1 MTVFSSELS
10 GSLIFNSASTSAA
23 VQPYNGGINISG
35 SELYINEVGLD
46 TRISA
51 VEAGFEGSASLQP
64 LNRHS
69 ASVDLFTSSLNTYTG
84 SVDAALAAINSYTQS
99 SNIRIASLE
108 SADDSYLTLSTLPT
122 GTVSSSNQIDT
133 LGYITSASAAA
144 IGFGSGTIPAGTLS
158 SSQQISDLG
167 YITSSDSL
175 TNTGSFATTSSNT
188 FTGSQFFSGSLI
200 PEANGSNNGIHDLGS
215 LSQPWKDLYLT
226 TASLKFVRDGALVS
240 TLSGERNAI
249 RIGNILITTASISVV
264 SGSGDSLTT
273 IQNIVQADVSSSGE
287 VNTITQSIAPSG
299 TISSSAQIQAIIDDA
314 YISSS
319 AASSGFGSGG
329 GGGGG
334 NVPSGTVS
342 SSLQISSSAAEQG
355 FSTNYNG
362 DRIVSSTYFP
372 GLTGSVNLGT
382 SGSIQQFLDKLF
394 FPNSAPTF
402 TSDVNQDVVEFATS
416 GSTLLTLAATD
427 AEGQAVTFAVDS
439 GYTDDFIKVSTN
451 GVITLNVIP
460 TEANFNTVDRGDGTL
475 AHSIDIVVTDAFGT
489 STTRTFYFTVTANS
503 APVFRQTSVAG
514 SIISSFT
521 SNRNENASSGE
532 VTKIYFTDAESDTI
546 TIESSSIPSEFSV
559 VKYGTYVQINQETG
573 SLDYETTP
581 TFQFSITASD
591 EHYQGGEDTSASS
604 SLPITI
610 NVTDNV
616 IPVVND
622 QTLSSINENSSDG
635 TVVGNIA
642 ASDDESDTIT
652 FRNFTLSKLE
662 LDNVDVSTSTYG
674 GTAQLTD
681 PHEDPFQMNSSGQ
694 VTRKTGVFLNSDL
707 INEYQYT
714 VEVVDSFNTASDAGT
729 ITIGITDDTAA
740 SISDNWSAGPYIKES
755 ELDGTTIKTT
765 DYGST
770 QADYNSN
777 QSGTFASSNSS
788 IAIASNGNLSL
799 NVDLSG
805 SLTSS
810 GDVISSTITFTN
822 TFGTT
827 TTASLGVSVVG
838 NAAPTATFTN
848 QTANLNTNLATLN
861 TNLVSVAITD
871 TEGDTPYQLTLGG
884 TDAASFNAV
893 PQNAASSSWQLQA
906 SSDLTAG
913 TYNYEVTVTDSFSK
927 NTSYTGRSITVAQA
941 DSGTLATNGTYYI
954 IESATAGNNIVL
966 GSNGR
971 TGTQGSVSVSYSPD
985 YGSQAIQSFTSSNAL
1000 IDVDSS
1006 GDLTVGN
1013 DISGSG
1019 NTDGD
1024 TISSTITW
1032 RDQYDNIA
1040 SSSIDI
1046 NITENTAPDI
1056 IFTDTTGN
1064 LNSNLARTG
1073 NTLTTLTFSD
1083 VESDSIQYGD
1093 FVGVE
1098 SAGLNFV
1105 QSGITYLV
1113 QPTGSL
1119 AAGSY
1124 TISGSITDNH
1134 GFSTNTEAHTFTI
1147 AAADTGTLNGD
1158 TAVYIIE
1165 SAESGNAFRD
1175 ATGFNNGNTGQ
1186 VGVSYSPSYG
1196 SPVVQSYT
1204 SSNAAIEIDSSGN
1217 LTLGVNLSGSVT
1229 QSGDTFNSTITYR
1242 DQYNNIGSGTV
1253 TATVFG
1259 NQSPSA
1265 NFTAVDGLETNT
1277 AVSGSDVGS
1286 LTVTDLETDI
1296 PFTITLGGTNGS
1308 SFDVVGTTT
1317 PFEIQP
1323 KAALASGTYSIDIT
1337 ITDDYA
1343 ESVTLSNET
1352 ITVAQSSDYGRVYVY
1367 ISTYGSDAGFGAN
1380 YLGVM
1385 GGTTV
1390 NSDVPPEVT
1399 AYTANTLSP
1408 FYRVKSGDIGD
1419 ASITLAGST
1428 TATLLVTGSGS
1439 DLDSVLDGF
1448 GTISANTT
1456 GQVLVMYPSGSD
1468 MTVPTSIQE
1477 SFNSVAGGAVPAFD
1491 VDGNGFSIESGI
1503 IHSITLDT
1511 AHLGYSEW
1519 FVFGRKTR
1527 NSVASGLKVRLVAA
1541 DGSLPT

>member
-1 MTVFSSELS
+1 MTIFSSELS
-10 GSLIFNSASTSAA
+10 GSLVFNSASTSAA
-23 VQPYNGGINISG
+23 VQPYLGGINISG

-69 ASVDLFTSSLNTYTG
+69 ASLNLFTSSINTYTG

-108 SADDSYLTLSTLPT
+108 SADDSYLTLSTLPS

-133 LGYITSASAAA
+133 LGYITSASAASA
-144 IGFGSGTIPAGTLS
+144 GFGSGTTPAGTIS

-215 LSQPWKDLYLT
+215 LSQPWQDLYIT

-249 RIGNILITTASISVV
+249 RVGNILITTSSISIV

-273 IQNIVQADVSSSGE
+273 IQNVVQADVSSSGE
-287 VNTITQSIAPSG
+287 VNTITQSIAPPG
-299 TISSSAQIQAIIDDA
+299 TISSSAQVQAIIDDA

-319 AASSGFGSGG
+319 AVSSGFGSGG
-329 GGGGG
+329 GG
-334 NVPSGTVS
+334 
-342 SSLQISSSAAEQG
+342 A
-355 FSTNYNG
+355 STDYDG

-402 TSDVNQDVVEFATS
+402 TSDLNQDVVEFATS

-427 AEGQAVTFAVDS
+427 SEGQAVTFAADS
-439 GYTDDFIKVSTN
+439 GYTDDFIKVSSN
-451 GVITLNVIP
+451 GVVTLNVVP

-489 STTRTFYFTVTANS
+489 STTRTFYFAVTSNS

-521 SNRNENASSGE
+521 ANRNENASSGE
-532 VTKIYFTDAESDTI
+532 VTKIYFTDANADAI
-546 TIESSSIPSEFSV
+546 TIESSSIPSEFSA

-604 SLPITI
+604 SLSITI

-622 QTLSSINENSSDG
+622 QTLTSINENSSDG

-642 ASDDESDTIT
+642 ASDAESDTIT

-662 LDNVDVSTSTYG
+662 LDNVDVATSTYG

-770 QADYNSN
+770 QADYNSD

-799 NVDLSG
+799 NADLSG

-941 DSGTLATNGTYYI
+941 DSGTLVTNGTYYI
-954 IESATAGNNIVL
+954 IESATDGNNIVL

-1083 VESDSIQYGD
+1083 VEGDSIQYDD

-1204 SSNAAIEIDSSGN
+1204 SSNDAIVIDSSGN

-1242 DQYNNIGSGTV
+1242 DQYDNIGSGTV

-1286 LTVTDLETDI
+1286 LTVSDLETDT

-1337 ITDDYA
+1337 VTDDYA

-1367 ISTYGSDAGFGAN
+1367 ISTYGSDAGFTNN
-1380 YLGVM
+1380 YLAVM
-1385 GGTTV
+1385 GASTV
-1390 NSDVPPEVT
+1390 NSDVPPEVA

-1456 GQVLVMYPSGSD
+1456 GQILVMYPSGSD

-1477 SFNSVAGGAVPAFD
+1477 SFNSVAGGAVPALD
-1491 VDGNGFSIESGI
+1491 VDGNGFGIESGI

-1527 NSVASGLKVRLVAA
+1527 NSVASGVKVRLVAA
-1541 DGSLPT
+1541 NGSLPT

>member
-1 MTVFSSELS
+1 MTIFSSELS
-10 GSLIFNSASTSAA
+10 GSLVFNSASTSAA
-23 VQPYNGGINISG
+23 VQPYLGGINISG

-69 ASVDLFTSSLNTYTG
+69 ASLNLFTSSINTYTG

-108 SADDSYLTLSTLPT
+108 SADDSYLTLSTLPS

-133 LGYITSASAAA
+133 LGYITSASAASA
-144 IGFGSGTIPAGTLS
+144 GFGSGTTPAGTIS

-215 LSQPWKDLYLT
+215 LSQPWQDLYIT

-249 RIGNILITTASISVV
+249 RVGNILITTSSISVV

-273 IQNIVQADVSSSGE
+273 IQNVVQADVSSSGE
-287 VNTITQSIAPSG
+287 VNTITQSIAPPG
-299 TISSSAQIQAIIDDA
+299 TISSSAQVQAIIDDT

-319 AASSGFGSGG
+319 AVSSGFGSGG
-329 GGGGG
+329 GG
-334 NVPSGTVS
+334 
-342 SSLQISSSAAEQG
+342 A
-355 FSTNYNG
+355 STDYDG

-402 TSDVNQDVVEFATS
+402 TSDLNQDVVEFATS

-427 AEGQAVTFAVDS
+427 SEGQAVTFAADS
-439 GYTDDFIKVSTN
+439 GYTDDFIKVSSN
-451 GVITLNVIP
+451 GVVTLNVVP

-489 STTRTFYFTVTANS
+489 STTRTFYFTVTSNS

-521 SNRNENASSGE
+521 ANRNENASSGE
-532 VTKIYFTDAESDTI
+532 VTKIYFTDANADAI

-604 SLPITI
+604 SLSITI

-622 QTLSSINENSSDG
+622 QTLTSINENSSDG

-642 ASDDESDTIT
+642 ASDAESDTIT

-662 LDNVDVSTSTYG
+662 LDNVDVSTGTYG

-770 QADYNSN
+770 QADYNSD

-799 NVDLSG
+799 NADLSG

-913 TYNYEVTVTDSFSK
+913 TYNYEITVTDSFSK

-941 DSGTLATNGTYYI
+941 DSGTLVTNGTYYI
-954 IESATAGNNIVL
+954 IESATDGNNIVL

-1083 VESDSIQYGD
+1083 VEGDSIQYDD

-1204 SSNAAIEIDSSGN
+1204 SSNDAIVIDSSGN

-1242 DQYNNIGSGTV
+1242 DQYDNIGSGTV

-1286 LTVTDLETDI
+1286 LTVSDLETDT

-1337 ITDDYA
+1337 VTDDYA

-1367 ISTYGSDAGFGAN
+1367 ISTYGSDAGFTNN
-1380 YLGVM
+1380 YLAVM
-1385 GGTTV
+1385 GGSTV

-1456 GQVLVMYPSGSD
+1456 GQILVMYPSGSD

-1477 SFNSVAGGAVPAFD
+1477 SFNSVAGGAVPALD
-1491 VDGNGFSIESGI
+1491 VDGNGFGIESGI

-1527 NSVASGLKVRLVAA
+1527 NSVASGVKVRLVAA
-1541 DGSLPT
+1541 NGSLPT